1 MERSVIPAA
10 CLPFLFLAGAHVSA
24 QTRIALTGGFSLTST
39 EEFVR
44 GVSAVGEPAARPS
57 IGLSAIVPLPGS
69 LSIEL
74 GGAYLERGREL
85 VYYEPC
91 GTPVDLP
98 WKGRSVSRKH
108 LKFEALGRM
117 DLPLAGKRVLA
128 FVTIGPTMAWE
139 MSCRSSPTTVSKTS
153 DQKITRDRSGSRSC
167 GGIAELDLDKLG
179 FGLAGGVGL
188 EVGVTGRLGLTVS
201 TVYNRGMGDLH
212 RVEDYSM
219 ELRTVTVRGGLVYRI
234 G

>member
-1 MERSVIPAA
+1 MKRSVIPTA
-10 CLPFLFLAGAHVSA
+10 CLTFLFLASAHVSA

-39 EEFVR
+39 EEFVP

-69 LSIEL
+69 LSLEL
-74 GGAYLERGREL
+74 GGAYFERGREL

-91 GTPVDLP
+91 GTPLDLP
-98 WKGRSVSRKH
+98 WKGRSVSMKH
-108 LKFEALGRM
+108 LRFKALGRV
-117 DLPLAGKRVLA
+117 DLPLAGNRVLA
-128 FVTIGPTMAWE
+128 FATVGPTMAWE
-139 MSCRSSPTTVSKTS
+139 LSCRSSPTTVSKTS
-153 DQKITRDRSGSRSC
+153 DRITRDGSGSGSC

-201 TVYNRGMGDLH
+201 TVYNRGMRDLH